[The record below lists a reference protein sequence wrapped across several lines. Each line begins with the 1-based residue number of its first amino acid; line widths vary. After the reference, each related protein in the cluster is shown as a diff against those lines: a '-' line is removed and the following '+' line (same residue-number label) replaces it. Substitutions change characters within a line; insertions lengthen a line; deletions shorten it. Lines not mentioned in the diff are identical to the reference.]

1 MKLIKCIKSSA
12 FQTSGNWYE
21 LLSDI
26 NTKQLEIKAIWGG
39 RIYIVNSIRFD
50 LTDIRNEITVPKQE
64 EYKMKEFQNEQHKQL
79 HNALIGAGFTDCG
92 GKNLPNDTGECNY
105 GYINK
110 QLDEYIYFDYCGV
123 GGIGSR
129 VCCIRNISN
138 DKLTAFYGAPIADI
152 IAHYESLAQTQPI
165 TKDNIAEV
173 LKFNNITDI
182 SVHTDSLGKKH
193 CFSLSMKPDNWL
205 DTLEAIVGKLKPL
218 PKNPEFN
225 FEQYL
230 LDNGFKKE
238 KSNHG
243 ILLKYSVFV
252 TIFKSAS
259 ITGNY
264 WTWQGEY
271 IQETPQNVD
280 ILIAMAKLA
289 KDLK

>member
-1 MKLIKCIKSSA
+1 MKFIKCIKSSG
-12 FQTSGNWYE
+12 FQTSGNWYK
-21 LLSDI
+21 LLNDI
-26 NTKQLEIKAIWGG
+26 DAKQLEVEAIWGG
-39 RIYIVNSIRFD
+39 PTYIVNSIRFD

-79 HNALIGAGFTDCG
+79 HNALIGAGFVECDGDKSPNETIRWCG
-92 GKNLPNDTGECNY
+92 Y
-105 GYINK
+105 GYINHS
-110 QLDEYIYFDYCGV
+110 LDEYLYFDNCHDDDV
-123 GGIGSR
+123 F
-129 VCCIRNISN
+129 IRNISN
-138 DKLTAFYGAPIADI
+138 GETTECHRKPVSNI
-152 IAHYESLAQTQPI
+152 ITYYESLGQTQLI

-182 SVHTDSLGKKH
+182 SVHANSLGKKH

-205 DTLEAIVGKLKPL
+205 DTLEALVGKLKPL
-218 PKNPEFN
+218 PKIPEFN

-264 WTWQGEY
+264 WTCQGEY
-271 IQETPQNVD
+271 IQETPQNAD
-280 ILIAMAKLA
+280 ILITMAKLA

>member
-1 MKLIKCIKSSA
+1 MKFIKCIKSSA

-26 NTKQLEIKAIWGG
+26 NTKQLKIKAIGGG

-79 HNALIGAGFTDCG
+79 HNALI
-92 GKNLPNDTGECNY
+92 
-105 GYINK
+105 
-110 QLDEYIYFDYCGV
+110 
-123 GGIGSR
+123 
-129 VCCIRNISN
+129 
-138 DKLTAFYGAPIADI
+138 ADI
-152 IAHYESLAQTQPI
+152 ITYYESLGQTRPI

-182 SVHTDSLGKKH
+182 SVYTNSLGKKH

-205 DTLEAIVGKLKPL
+205 DTLEALVGKLKPL
-218 PKNPEFN
+218 PKIPEFN

-259 ITGNY
+259 Y
-264 WTWQGEY
+264 WTCQGEY
-271 IQETPQNVD
+271 IQETPQNAD